1 MSQSTCL
8 QSTKKKKKN
17 KNKNKKTKII
27 IKALK
32 KCIILDGEMMSQKHE
47 ESTYDAL
54 IDGQKLYC

>member
-8 QSTKKKKKN
+8 QSTKKKKLKN
-17 KNKNKKTKII
+17 ILKKFI

-32 KCIILDGEMMSQKHE
+32 RCIILDGGMMLQKHE